1 MDLLT
6 GFRLRTS
13 YSNESHKPTVRHFL
27 TWIFQNSHCLL
38 PIFRL
43 ERTQEKSTNRA
54 WDSILPFD
62 STFDIW
68 IACMLVGF
76 YVHSQQASESYGPHL
91 LWFDLP
97 FTVQCDF
104 RIASVLLSPTRSWKH
119 CWPWDTA
126 SQSCKRTMGIPGTAE
141 VSHEALC
148 VTWHPACLW
157 NVFLCQR
164 VWKFWEKKKNREWE
178 EFTVNSNYQSG
189 LLILWHH
196 IKKCEVC
203 VSEHYNWLA

>member
-13 YSNESHKPTVRHFL
+13 YSNESHKPAVRHFL

-126 SQSCKRTMGIPGTAE
+126 SQSCKKQWEFQEQLRWVMRHFVWCGILLVCGMYFCVKECENFEKRKKIGNGKNLLLTATINQD
-141 VSHEALC
+141 S
-148 VTWHPACLW
+148 
-157 NVFLCQR
+157 
-164 VWKFWEKKKNREWE
+164 
-178 EFTVNSNYQSG
+178 
-189 LLILWHH
+189 
-196 IKKCEVC
+196 
-203 VSEHYNWLA
+203 